1 MGCDFHSNAKNR
13 ITIQKPTE
21 TVDAY
26 GARTVTFST
35 QSTVW
40 AQIIPNSGREIFA
53 QGAIQSRYTH
63 KILIRYQSA
72 LKNIAVISDYR
83 VSYDGRLF
91 GIQAIKNLDD
101 DMKTEGNSFQELL
114 CEENGADL
122 NG

>member
-1 MGCDFHSNAKNR
+1 MTCEFQSVAKNR
-13 ITIQKPTE
+13 IVIQKPTE

-26 GARTVTFST
+26 GARTVSFST

-63 KILIRYQSA
+63 KIIIRYQSD
-72 LKNIAVISDYR
+72 LKNITAISDYR
-83 VSYDGRLF
+83 VSYDGRFF
-91 GIQAIKNLDD
+91 GINAIKNLDVD
-101 DMKTEGNSFQELL
+101 FKTEGKFFQELL
-114 CEENGADL
+114 CEENGSDI